1 MALELGLQEP
11 LWELQ
16 RLGVG
21 PISSELAGDLY
32 SVLGL
37 CDSVFVHRVTGAD

>member
-1 MALELGLQEP
+1 MALDLGVQEP

-16 RLGVG
+16 RLSVG
-21 PISSELAGDLY
+21 PISSELAGDLQN
-32 SVLGL
+32 VANL